1 MWLVH
6 QFSVHYWSLVSVRS
20 IQIMARAKSPR
31 NGNARKAE
39 VATMPV
45 VTSPDVKQGS
55 FSIDLETEISRR
67 AYELYEQRGCTPGK
81 ENEEWLITEREVLY
95 CYVPPQ
101 SDWFH

>member
-6 QFSVHYWSLVSVRS
+6 QFSVHYWTLVSVRS

-39 VATMPV
+39 VATMPA

-55 FSIDLETEISRR
+55 FSIDLETEIRRR
-67 AYELYEQRGCTPGK
+67 AYELYEQRGCTPGQ
-81 ENEEWLITEREVLY
+81 ENEDWLIAEREVLSRY
-95 CYVPPQ
+95 NHQQ
-101 SDWFH
+101 SA